1 MLYIHYLPVLSLNR
15 LGYPDPTYFDRV
27 IDELAAKGVAEKAL
41 IL

>member
-27 IDELAAKGVAEKAL
+27 IDELSAKGVTEKD
-41 IL
+41 ICT